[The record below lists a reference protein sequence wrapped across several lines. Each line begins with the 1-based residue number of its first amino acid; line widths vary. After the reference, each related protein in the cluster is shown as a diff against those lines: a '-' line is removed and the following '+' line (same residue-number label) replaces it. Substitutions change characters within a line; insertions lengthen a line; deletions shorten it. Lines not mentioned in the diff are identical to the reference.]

1 MARTGRGR
9 DGVTVFFT
17 ADTHF
22 GHGAGRALFGRPF
35 ATVAEMDAA
44 MLAGW
49 NERVGPDDE
58 VWHLG
63 DFALRMPT
71 AEMDTLLGALNGRTH
86 LVIGNN
92 DGAETVRLRGW
103 ATVTPYP
110 EIEAEGTRHARGHSP
125 FRPMNV
131 IPKGHLALPAP

>member
-1 MARTGRGR
+1 
-9 DGVTVFFT
+9 
-17 ADTHF
+17 
-22 GHGAGRALFGRPF
+22 
-35 ATVAEMDAA
+35 MDAA

-71 AEMDTLLGALNGRTH
+71 AEMETLLGALNGRKH

-103 ATVTPYP
+103 ATVTPYA
-110 EIEAEGTRHARGHSP
+110 EIEVEGTRLVLCHYP
-125 FRPMNV
+125 FRSWNGMHQGVLDLHGPRH
-131 IPKGHLALPAP
+131 GRHQGLPRQTDVGLHGWNFTTVTLDAMRPRRRA

>member
-71 AEMDTLLGALNGRTH
+71 AEMETLLGALNGRKH

-92 DGAETVRLRGW
+92 AGAETVRLRGW
-103 ATVTPYP
+103 ATVTPTAAT
-110 EIEAEGTRHARGHSP
+110 EVEGTPQIGSTPARAAGCQQ
-125 FRPMNV
+125 V
-131 IPKGHLALPAP
+131 